1 MRLILPP
8 KSGTLQAVGVISV
21 PYFIGAAM
29 PGLVTPQPCLRLSP
43 PLPDGSP
50 QRRMAVLY
58 GHLADHVAAGTMP
71 VVYAGDCL
79 AAIGVLA
86 GLQRAGIDPTL
97 VWFDAHGDFHT
108 WETTRSGF
116 LGGMPLAMIVGRGEQ
131 TVVDAV
137 GLAPLDE
144 RRVVL
149 VGARDLDPGEDE
161 AVAASS
167 MTVVP
172 SAVDLL
178 GRDLPPGALHVHIDL
193 DVVDPRDMPAHNYPG
208 PGGPSLR
215 DMEAVLARVAATG
228 RVAAVSFSTW
238 NPALPGADRAAAAAA
253 VLADAIL
260 GIGSR
265 RLRWAEISRRR
276 PCAPLAQLP
285 GPRPASAR
293 GSPHERPAAAGP
305 RARPAAHRDG
315 ALEPLVEQEVG
326 GALAPAPRRA
336 DHRIR
341 LVALELAD
349 AVGQPLD
356 GDVDGPGQVAAP
368 ELGVLADVE
377 DADGALRQERVELRD
392 VDLGPAQALQER
404 EHVCLR

>member
-1 MRLILPP
+1 M
-8 KSGTLQAVGVISV
+8 GVISV

-29 PGLVTPQPCLRLSP
+29 PGLVTPQPGLEFSP
-43 PLPDGSP
+43 PLPNGSS
-50 QRRMAVLY
+50 QQRMAVLY
-58 GHLADHVAAGTMP
+58 RHLADRVAAERSP

-108 WETTRSGF
+108 WQTTRSGF

-131 TVVDAV
+131 TIVDGV

-172 SAVDLL
+172 SAMDLN
-178 GRDLPPGALHVHIDL
+178 GRDLPPGALHVHVDL
-193 DVVDPRDMPAHNYPG
+193 DVVDPRDMPAHNYPA

-215 DMEAVLARVAATG
+215 EMQAVLARLAATG

-238 NPALPGADRAAAAAA
+238 NPALPGADRAAAATA
-253 VLADAIL
+253 VLAAAIM
-260 GIGSR
+260 
-265 RLRWAEISRRR
+265 
-276 PCAPLAQLP
+276 
-285 GPRPASAR
+285 
-293 GSPHERPAAAGP
+293 
-305 RARPAAHRDG
+305 
-315 ALEPLVEQEVG
+315 G
-326 GALAPAPRRA
+326 G
-336 DHRIR
+336 
-341 LVALELAD
+341 E
-349 AVGQPLD
+349 
-356 GDVDGPGQVAAP
+356 
-368 ELGVLADVE
+368 
-377 DADGALRQERVELRD
+377 ADG
-392 VDLGPAQALQER
+392 
-404 EHVCLR
+404 